1 MEEKPILGSAQ
12 DHNMSE
18 QLPIAVYHPS
28 IGFLKFGEY
37 ENRVMGD
44 SSQIWDPTQNFLHPT
59 IAREEGSEEVHSV
72 MDHTKTISMLTAGG
86 E

>member
-1 MEEKPILGSAQ
+1 
-12 DHNMSE
+12 
-18 QLPIAVYHPS
+18 
-28 IGFLKFGEY
+28 
-37 ENRVMGD
+37 MGD

-86 E
+86 EEMSEGMHSEMNCSVE